1 MIVAV
6 PKEIKRDE
14 YRVAMLP
21 VGVEE
26 LGRAGHKVL
35 VQRGAGDGSGLPDIL
50 YEQAGAQ
57 MVDHAKEIFA
67 EADLIVKVKEPQ
79 MQELPLLRKG
89 AGTVHVLSFRGRSKA
104 DGNFS
109 GNRRGRCRLRNAAR
123 QLGTFAAAD
132 ADERSGRPHEHSGRG
147 QISGAPATGA
157 RHFAGRRTWRGAGE
171 YSDFGRRC
179 GGGQCSQSSRRLWSK
194 HCIARRQHGSVA
206 VSRRR

>member
-57 MVDHAKEIFA
+57 MVERAEEIFA

-89 AGTVHVLSFRGRSKA
+89 QALFTYFH
-104 DGNFS
+104 
-109 GNRRGRCRLRNAAR
+109 
-123 QLGTFAAAD
+123 FAAD
-132 ADERSGRPHEHSGRG
+132 RKLTETFL
-147 QISGAPATGA
+147 ATGA
-157 RHFAGRRTWRGAGE
+157 AAVAYETLRDSLGRLPLLTPMSEVAGRMSIQEGAKYLERRNRGAV
-171 YSDFGRRC
+171 FC
-179 GGGQCSQSSRRLWSK
+179 
-194 HCIARRQHGSVA
+194 SVA
-206 VSRRR
+206 CPA